1 MDILLNLVNVLA
13 SDTSGMVYIGIGLMA
28 FGLGAS
34 GIGEGYV
41 CGKTMEAMGRNP
53 EMYSKL
59 RTGYQIYKKALKKG
73 VLLRPLGDVIYFNP
87 PLIIEKAD
95 MDFVTDTA
103 LECLNEILG
112 C

>member
-13 SDTSGMVYIGIGLMA
+13 SDTSGMVYIGIGLMS

-59 RTGYQIYKKALKKG
+59 RTG
-73 VLLRPLGDVIYFNP
+73 
-87 PLIIEKAD
+87 
-95 MDFVTDTA
+95 M
-103 LECLNEILG
+103 ILG
-112 C
+112 CALTETTAIYSLLIALLMLFIG